1 MYSYA
6 KYQVVELPGTR
17 RTRQSATFTLSESD
31 LRGLRG
37 YADAVPDF
45 ADLFRRDSG
54 DEPDLIAI
62 DGTDRFLIDEAP
74 HVHGDALRQPGEV
87 AVVDDRN
94 GVLTLGL
101 ITQDGASDIRVVQDS
116 LVAERALEANAGTF
130 GLRGFHHPD
139 SFEDAFRDVRLVVV
153 RLSKSH
159 DRLDEIARAVARFAA
174 PDVVLLCGGNV
185 KYMHVSQND
194 VLRRSF
200 GEVTASRGRGKS
212 RLLIAQDP
220 LRAQAGRAAVT
231 SPWPRVVHNDELGMS
246 IAAHGGV
253 FAGTSLDQGTRVL
266 LDAMDVAV
274 PTARTVV
281 DLGSGNGV
289 IAASVALRR
298 PDVRVI
304 ATDVSRIAVA
314 STRATAEANG
324 VADRVTTLRADA
336 GDELADGSAQLVLC
350 NPPFHADTTVTTDT
364 AEAMFRNAATILQSG
379 GELWCVWNSHLRYRP
394 VLEKVVGP
402 TRQVVRTDKFT
413 VTASR
418 RT

>member
-1 MYSYA
+1 M
-6 KYQVVELPGTR
+6 
-17 RTRQSATFTLSESD
+17 
-31 LRGLRG
+31 
-37 YADAVPDF
+37 PDF
-45 ADLFRRDSG
+45 ADLFRRRDDSA
-54 DEPDLIAI
+54 PDLIAI

-87 AVVDDRN
+87 AVVDDRH

-101 ITQDGASDIRVVQDS
+101 ITQHGAKDVRVVQDS
-116 LVAERALEANAGTF
+116 LVGQRALEANAGTF
-130 GLRGFHHPD
+130 GIRGFNHP
-139 SFEDAFRDVRLVVV
+139 STLEDAFRDVRLVVL

-220 LRAQAGRAAVT
+220 LRAQADRAAT
-231 SPWPRVVHNDELGMS
+231 TAPWPRAVHVDELGMT
-246 IAAHGGV
+246 IVAHGGV
-253 FAGTSLDQGTRVL
+253 FAGNSLDQGTRVL
-266 LDAMDVAV
+266 LEAMDDAV

-289 IAASVALRR
+289 VAAAVALRR
-298 PDVRVI
+298 PSVQVI
-304 ATDVSRIAVA
+304 ATDVSRIAVE
-314 STRATAEANG
+314 STRATADANG
-324 VADRVTTLRADA
+324 VGDRVTVVRADA
-336 GDELADGSAQLVLC
+336 GDELAAGSAQLVLC
-350 NPPFHADTTVTTDT
+350 NPPFHADTTVTTDA
-364 AEAMFRNAATILQSG
+364 AEAMFRNAATILQAG

-394 VLEKVVGP
+394 VLERLVGP
-402 TRQVVRTDKFT
+402 TRQVVRTEKFT
-413 VTASR
+413 VTASVATGR
-418 RT
+418 

>member
-1 MYSYA
+1 M
-6 KYQVVELPGTR
+6 
-17 RTRQSATFTLSESD
+17 
-31 LRGLRG
+31 
-37 YADAVPDF
+37 PDF

-101 ITQDGASDIRVVQDS
+101 ITQYGASDIRVVQDS

-266 LDAMDVAV
+266 LDVMDTAV

-324 VADRVTTLRADA
+324 VADRVTALRADA
-336 GDELADGSAQLVLC
+336 GDELAGGSAQLVLC

-379 GELWCVWNSHLRYRP
+379 GELWCVWNTHLRYRP
-394 VLEKVVGP
+394 VLSRLVGP
-402 TRQVVRTDKFT
+402 TREVVRTPKFT
-413 VTASR
+413 VTASVATNR
-418 RT
+418 

>member
-1 MYSYA
+1 MS
-6 KYQVVELPGTR
+6 
-17 RTRQSATFTLSESD
+17 
-31 LRGLRG
+31 
-37 YADAVPDF
+37 PDF
-45 ADLFRRDSG
+45 ADLFRRRDDSA
-54 DEPDLIAI
+54 PDLIAI

-87 AVVDDRN
+87 AVVDDRH

-101 ITQDGASDIRVVQDS
+101 ITQHGAKDVRVVQDS
-116 LVAERALEANAGTF
+116 LVGQRALEANAGTF
-130 GLRGFHHPD
+130 GIRGFNHP
-139 SFEDAFRDVRLVVV
+139 STFEDAFRDVRLVVL

-220 LRAQAGRAAVT
+220 LRAQADRAAT
-231 SPWPRVVHNDELGMS
+231 TAPWPRSVHVDELGMT
-246 IAAHGGV
+246 IVAHGGV

-266 LDAMDVAV
+266 LEAMDDAV

-289 IAASVALRR
+289 VAAAVALRR
-298 PDVRVI
+298 PSVQVI
-304 ATDVSRIAVA
+304 ATDVSRIAVE
-314 STRATAEANG
+314 STRATADANG
-324 VADRVTTLRADA
+324 VGDRVTVVRADA
-336 GDELADGSAQLVLC
+336 GDELASGSAQLVLC
-350 NPPFHADTTVTTDT
+350 NPPFHADTTVTTDA
-364 AEAMFRNAATILQSG
+364 AEAMFRNAATILQAG

-394 VLEKVVGP
+394 VLERLVGP
-402 TRQVVRTDKFT
+402 TRQVLRTEKFT
-413 VTASR
+413 VTASVATGR
-418 RT
+418 

>member
-1 MYSYA
+1 LI
-6 KYQVVELPGTR
+6 VEPNEER
-17 RTRQSATFTLSESD
+17 C
-31 LRGLRG
+31 G
-37 YADAVPDF
+37 YAGAVSPDF
-45 ADLFRRDSG
+45 ADLFRRRDDSA
-54 DEPDLIAI
+54 PDLIAI

-87 AVVDDRN
+87 AVVDDRH

-101 ITQDGASDIRVVQDS
+101 ITQHGAKDVRVVQDS
-116 LVAERALEANAGTF
+116 LVGQRALEANAGTF
-130 GLRGFHHPD
+130 GIRGFNHP
-139 SFEDAFRDVRLVVV
+139 STFEDAFRDVRLVVL

-220 LRAQAGRAAVT
+220 LRAQADRAAT
-231 SPWPRVVHNDELGMS
+231 TAPWPRAVHVDELGMT
-246 IAAHGGV
+246 IVAHGGV
-253 FAGTSLDQGTRVL
+253 FAGASLDQGTRVL
-266 LDAMDVAV
+266 LEAMDDAV

-289 IAASVALRR
+289 VAAAVALRR
-298 PDVRVI
+298 PSVQVI
-304 ATDVSRIAVA
+304 ATDVSRIAVE
-314 STRATAEANG
+314 STRATADANG
-324 VADRVTTLRADA
+324 VGDRVTVVRADA
-336 GDELADGSAQLVLC
+336 GDELAAGSAQLVLC
-350 NPPFHADTTVTTDT
+350 NPPFHADTTVTTDA
-364 AEAMFRNAATILQSG
+364 AEAMFRNAATILQAG

-394 VLEKVVGP
+394 VLERLVGP
-402 TRQVVRTDKFT
+402 TRQVVRTEKFT
-413 VTASR
+413 VTASVATGR
-418 RT
+418 